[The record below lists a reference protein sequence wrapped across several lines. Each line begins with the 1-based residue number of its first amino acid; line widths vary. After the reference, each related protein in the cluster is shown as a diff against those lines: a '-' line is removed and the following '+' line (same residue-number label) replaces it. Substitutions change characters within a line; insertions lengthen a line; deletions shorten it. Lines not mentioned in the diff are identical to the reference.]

1 MSIKILR
8 STTDAEGCNLLIVLN
23 DMIVDMISNEKHNQ
37 IVTELFIITII
48 MFRSYS
54 LISQY
59 RKMLD

>member
-37 IVTELFIITII
+37 IVTELFIRTII

>member
-37 IVTELFIITII
+37 IVTELFIIIII